1 MKKLILAGILAFS
14 VVYANEAS
22 TELEHA
28 IKSPSNI
35 EDTGRDM
42 SKMKAAGKCGANQ
55 KTTHT
60 KRTPTKQNKAS
71 LELEHAMK
79 TQNGVDSPRE
89 DMSKMRAA
97 GKCGK

>member
-28 IKSPSNI
+28 IKTPSSI
-35 EDTGRDM
+35 EGHGRDM

-55 KTTHT
+55 KTTHS
-60 KRTPTKQNKAS
+60 KRVETKQNSAS
-71 LELEHAMK
+71 LTLEHANK
-79 TQNGVDSPRE
+79 TPSSVEGHGR